1 MIIDRVRLAKNTET
15 SETVAI
21 KVIEKEKI
29 KKQNLVDQIKKEIAI
44 MKSCKHRNIVTLK
57 EVLASNSRVCN
68 HTNRVE
74 LECRSLL
81 YWNIF
86 LMEIC
91 LIISPKIE
99 GILFCRV
106 FDF

>member
-1 MIIDRVRLAKNTET
+1 M
-15 SETVAI
+15 
-21 KVIEKEKI
+21 
-29 KKQNLVDQIKKEIAI
+29 Q
-44 MKSCKHRNIVTLK
+44 SC
-57 EVLASNSRVCN
+57 
-68 HTNRVE
+68 NRVE

-99 GILFCRV
+99 GILFVV
-106 FDF
+106 FLISRLSEEQSRLFTHQLVEGMEYLHRLGICHRDLKV